1 MNRNSIK
8 MSERFMRRYMASAAI
23 LSTMVEKF
31 ETEDAI
37 ILLGHVAG
45 ERLRKDCPDAYDRLL
60 YAQQLSATAL
70 VASGAVDKE
79 KKQEE

>member
-1 MNRNSIK
+1 MKKNGIN

-31 ETEDAI
+31 DVEDAI

-45 ERLRKDCPDAYDRLL
+45 ERLKKDCSEAYDRLL
-60 YAQQLSATAL
+60 YAQELSATAM
-70 VASGAVDKE
+70 VASGVVAKE